1 MKRRA
6 SLLIM
11 CALLV
16 AGGSSAATE
25 MVSMRDGIHLATDV
39 FLPDGEGPWPAIL
52 LRSPYGR
59 LALGDLT
66 RMGYVVVSQDMRGY
80 GGSEGLRTPFETDGW
95 GELQDGYDTLEWI
108 SAQPWSD
115 GRVGTWGGS
124 ALGIT
129 QNLLA
134 GSHPEGLSCQFILA
148 GASDLYSQMFFQ
160 GGAYRKSMIEGW
172 WRDNGRPSHLA
183 ELLAHPSYDARWAPM
198 NSDRRAAGMSCAGL
212 HVGGWYDIFLQGT
225 LNAFMERQH
234 AGGEGS
240 RGEQKLVMGHGTT
253 GASPQPNRESWPILQ
268 TPFTPRCGP
277 TPTPCTTSTSRD
289 PPRDGRVSRR

>member
-1 MKRRA
+1 MKGRA

-25 MVSMRDGIHLATDV
+25 MVPMRDGIHLATDV
-39 FLPDGEGPWPAIL
+39 FLPDGDGPWPAIL

-148 GASDLYSQMFFQ
+148 GASTP
-160 GGAYRKSMIEGW
+160 R
-172 WRDNGRPSHLA
+172 
-183 ELLAHPSYDARWAPM
+183 
-198 NSDRRAAGMSCAGL
+198 
-212 HVGGWYDIFLQGT
+212 IFLPKLMKWYRQGRFPVDRLT
-225 LNAFMERQH
+225 KTFPFEDINTAF
-234 AGGEGS
+234 A
-240 RGEQKLVMGHGTT
+240 
-253 GASPQPNRESWPILQ
+253 ESQ
-268 TPFTPRCGP
+268 A
-277 TPTPCTTSTSRD
+277 
-289 PPRDGRVSRR
+289 GRVVKPVLLMA